1 MKQRKFKFYFKGG
14 PIIAWAFN
22 KEDAEILARAEA
34 IKKGWDSTLIP
45 QPQLEPLN
53 MVINWEQ
60 LTEDEQGQLYTLL
73 CKAKYNGH
81 MEDE

>member
-1 MKQRKFKFYFKGG
+1 MKERQFKFWFKGG
-14 PIIAWAFN
+14 PITVWAFN
-22 KEDAEILARAEA
+22 EEDARILARAEA

-45 QPQLEPLN
+45 QPRLEKLD
-53 MVINWEQ
+53 MVINWKQ

-73 CKAKYNGH
+73 CKAKYNGQ